1 VLFAVVL
8 FVLIG
13 AAFSVVVFLSG
24 TLLEGG
30 RSFASQEKIGV
41 VLVEGIIR
49 DAREIVKQLTDYAK
63 DDAIRAVVVRI
74 DSPGGGVAPSDEI
87 YGAIR
92 ELRKKKRVVASMGSL
107 AASGG
112 YLIACGANRIVASPG
127 TLTGSLSAVMH
138 FANVEALMKKIGVSA
153 EVIKSGKFKD
163 IGSPARAMTAEERL
177 VLQEVV
183 DDIYDYLLEVVSRE
197 RKIDKESLRPLADGR
212 LFTGRQALKLKL
224 VDELGNLDQAL
235 DLAGRLAGI
244 EGKPE
249 AVYPPKKKSSL
260 WEFLLQGATSVLV
273 AEWHKGQVSSMPGL
287 YYLHEGGIL
296 P

>member
-1 VLFAVVL
+1 MFFAVVL

-13 AAFSVVVFLSG
+13 VVFSAVVFLVGALSK
-24 TLLEGG
+24 GG
-30 RSFASQEKIGV
+30 GVFPSQEKVGV
-41 VLVEGIIR
+41 ILVEGIIR
-49 DAREIVKQLTDYAK
+49 DARGIVKQLEDYGK

-87 YGAIR
+87 YVAIR

-112 YLIACGANRIVASPG
+112 YLIACGANRIVANPG

-138 FANVEALMKKIGVSA
+138 FANLEALMKKIGVSA

-163 IGSPARAMTAEERL
+163 IGSPAREMTEEERA
-177 VLQEVV
+177 VLQDVV
-183 DDIYDYLLEVVSRE
+183 DDIYDYLLEVISRE
-197 RKIDKESLRPLADGR
+197 RKIDKEFLRTLADGR
-212 LFTGRQALKLKL
+212 LFTGRQALNLKL
-224 VDELGNLDQAL
+224 VDELGNLDHAL

-249 AVYPPKKKSSL
+249 AVYPPKKKGSL
-260 WEFLLQGATSVLV
+260 WEILLQGAASVLI
-273 AEWHKGQVSSMPGL
+273 AEWNKGQISPMPGL
-287 YYLHEGGIL
+287 YYLHEGSVL